1 MIFVVVALGLAYV
14 GLQRYAARMRLR
26 DYHVMKK
33 ALAPKGESV
42 FKVVKGGK
50 K

>member
-1 MIFVVVALGLAYV
+1 MMAAITIALGLAYV
-14 GLQRYAARMRLR
+14 GLHIYGTRRRLR

-33 ALAPKGESV
+33 ALGPKAV
-42 FKVVKGGK
+42 FKVIHGEK